1 MVPVRLTGPR
11 LAIREYHHTPE
22 ELDALHALFGDPEV
36 TRYLPFEPRDHEAC
50 ADQLALYLEGAM
62 EEERDTYRLAVTL
75 HGADAAPRADA
86 RARAEAD
93 AAPRA
98 DAGADDPADAAPIGQ
113 AALTLGP
120 YRSAELGY
128 VLRRD
133 AWGHGYGSETARL
146 LCVLA
151 FDHLGLHRL
160 AASVDVDNAASV
172 RVLGKLGFQREGRV
186 RHDVLKGGVW
196 SDSYL
201 YSLLAD
207 EWRGSGTAGT
217 GG

>member
-22 ELDALHALFGDPEV
+22 DLDALHALFGDPEV
-36 TRYLPFEPRDHEAC
+36 TRYLPFGPRDREAC
-50 ADQLALYLEGAM
+50 ADQLALYLDGAM
-62 EEERDTYRLAVTL
+62 EEERDTYRLAVTRL
-75 HGADAAPRADA
+75 AD
-86 RARAEAD
+86 
-93 AAPRA
+93 
-98 DAGADDPADAAPIGQ
+98 ADDPADAAPIGQ
-113 AALTLGP
+113 ASLTLGP

-133 AWGHGYGSETARL
+133 AWGLGHGSETARL
-146 LCVLA
+146 LCALA
-151 FDHLGLHRL
+151 FDHLGVHRL
-160 AASVDVDNAASV
+160 AASADVDNAASA
-172 RVLGKLGFQREGRV
+172 RVLAKLGFQREGRV

-207 EWRGSGTAGT
+207 EWRGSGAGGAAGT

>member
-11 LAIREYHHTPE
+11 LAIREYRHTPE

-36 TRYLPFEPRDHEAC
+36 TRYLPFEPRDREDC

-75 HGADAAPRADA
+75 HTGPGAD
-86 RARAEAD
+86 
-93 AAPRA
+93 
-98 DAGADDPADAAPIGQ
+98 DDPADAPPIGQ
-113 AALTLGP
+113 AALTVGP

-133 AWGHGYGSETARL
+133 VWGYGYGSEIARL

-151 FDHLGLHRL
+151 FDRLGLHRL
-160 AASVDVDNAASV
+160 AASVDVDNTASV
-172 RVLGKLGFQREGRV
+172 RVLGKLGFQREGRI
-186 RHDVLKGGVW
+186 RHDVLKGGIW

-207 EWRGSGTAGT
+207 EWRGSGTGETVGT